1 MERGCSHHR
10 PERGILR
17 TAVRAVYPDHTRC
30 HRRPADCKYSLSDAT
45 VTVAGAPPV
54 PFDNQQR
61 LLTVY
66 SWNGTSFERLI
77 GDPDDLDITSWTGY
91 AFYARQPLTVT
102 FWGATCADYTTT
114 TYDRLGRTLSTTDPR
129 GVTHLYTYAPNAAP
143 GAGQVTDDSV
153 DLTNAPGV
161 DNSVQSIAT
170 TYDDMGRVWTV
181 TSYSGTGATGT
192 VVNQVEDSYNGWGT
206 LAEEW
211 QNPDGQVETGSPAV
225 QYVYEDG
232 APPSGTNQ
240 GLAAYLR
247 LTDVTYP
254 NGQEIDYN
262 YGVGSTLPQAA
273 VDAIMSRLSSIS
285 DNNSGATDAVYTYLG
300 LDTIVT
306 EDYQQSGVELNYDPG
321 ADNTYSGFDRFG
333 RVLDQL
339 WQQYGNTTGT
349 ADEESYT
356 YGDADGN
363 ITQEQESATTM
374 SPVSTAYT
382 YDSMNRVTQWTQG
395 SAKKSYTYDSLG
407 NNTDATTGGAY
418 NLDNEE
424 MPNTGT
430 ACYDAAGNMITL
442 SNGDTGVYDAWAGWS
457 RRTAAPTS
465 SSSSSMT
472 ALAGGWRS

>member
-1 MERGCSHHR
+1 M
-10 PERGILR
+10 
-17 TAVRAVYPDHTRC
+17 
-30 HRRPADCKYSLSDAT
+30 
-45 VTVAGAPPV
+45 
-54 PFDNQQR
+54 
-61 LLTVY
+61 
-66 SWNGTSFERLI
+66 
-77 GDPDDLDITSWTGY
+77 
-91 AFYARQPLTVT
+91 
-102 FWGATCADYTTT
+102 
-114 TYDRLGRTLSTTDPR
+114 
-129 GVTHLYTYAPNAAP
+129 THLYTYAPTP
-143 GAGQVTDDSV
+143 PRGGQVTDDSV

-170 TYDDMGRVWTV
+170 TYDNMGRVWTV

-333 RVLDQL
+333 RVRR
-339 WQQYGNTTGT
+339 
-349 ADEESYT
+349 S
-356 YGDADGN
+356 
-363 ITQEQESATTM
+363 S
-374 SPVSTAYT
+374 
-382 YDSMNRVTQWTQG
+382 
-395 SAKKSYTYDSLG
+395 G
-407 NNTDATTGGAY
+407 NNTATRRGPPTRRATRT
-418 NLDNEE
+418 ET
-424 MPNTGT
+424 PT
-430 ACYDAAGNMITL
+430 AT
-442 SNGDTGVYDAWAGWS
+442 S
-457 RRTAAPTS
+457 RRSRNRPPPCRPSRPLIPTI
-465 SSSSSMT
+465 
-472 ALAGGWRS
+472 R